1 MEKRVRVCYVSL
13 LFWPEV
19 GGIEVQVE
27 KQARRLIALGHEVII
42 LTTRLEKHWPRTETL
57 NGLPVVRI
65 GGIYTRAGSLRIGR
79 LGIWAVNVTLLLALW
94 RLRNRYDVIH
104 VFQLSPLAAAST
116 FASKLLGKPIVVMIQ
131 SAGPTETQRARLEQ
145 DSTLMADLLTDTSFL
160 RVERQDWIT
169 SGDLNYLPHATL
181 GGWALLRFLRR
192 SDAIYQ
198 VLSTRCGSALVEQ
211 GFRPERIIRIPG
223 SVDTDRFRPA
233 SDTRPDPTR
242 PERDIICVARLA
254 FPKGVD
260 VLLHAW
266 GRMMHAAPA
275 WRASVRPRLLLVGD
289 GADRAQLERI
299 ARELGI
305 EDSIAFMG
313 MRSDT
318 VTLLQRSWGFVLPS
332 RWEGMPNALL
342 EAMACGLP
350 CIATRVSGS
359 EDIIVDGVNGL
370 LVEPEDP
377 VALAEALRRLIE
389 DSDLAERLALEARS
403 TTLRHYQLEQ
413 VVQRCLDLYRSVRK
427 TRQYAALP
435 VASGGHSSE

>member
-1 MEKRVRVCYVSL
+1 MEDRVRVCYVSL

-27 KQARRLIALGHEVII
+27 KQARRLLTFGHEVIVI
-42 LTTRLEKHWPRTETL
+42 TTRLERHWPRNEML

-79 LGIWAVNVTLLLALW
+79 LGIWLVNVTLLLALW
-94 RLRNRYDVIH
+94 RLRDRYDVIH
-104 VFQLSPLAAAST
+104 VFQLSPLAAPAT

-131 SAGPTETQRARLEQ
+131 SAGPSEAQQARLEREA
-145 DSTLMADLLTDTSFL
+145 TLMADLLTDTSFL
-160 RVERQDWIT
+160 RVERHEWIT

-192 SDAIYQ
+192 SDAVYQ
-198 VLSTRCGSALVEQ
+198 VLSTRCGSALVAR
-211 GFRPERIIRIPG
+211 GFRPERVIRIPG
-223 SVDTDRFRPA
+223 SVDTDRFRPEA
-233 SDTRPDPTR
+233 DTRPDPTR
-242 PERDIICVARLA
+242 PARDIICVARLA

-275 WRASVRPRLLLVGD
+275 WRANVRPRLLLVGD
-289 GADRAQLERI
+289 GKNRPQLERI
-299 ARELGI
+299 AMELDI
-305 EDSIAFMG
+305 EDSIAFLG
-313 MRSDT
+313 MRNDT

-359 EDIIVDGVNGL
+359 EDIIVDGANGL

-389 DSDLAERLALEARS
+389 DGDLAERLAQEARN
-403 TTLRHYQLEQ
+403 TVLRHYQLEY

-427 TRQYAALP
+427 ARQHAVLS
-435 VASGGHSSE
+435 VASGEHSSE